1 MSRQRPV
8 VLLFLVA
15 SLVLCG
21 VQSAHANVWR
31 VGSWNGTPGQFK
43 SIQSAVNAAH
53 PGDWILVG
61 PGDYHEQGVS
71 GARERAGVRVRTPW
85 LHLRG
90 MDRNTVIVDG
100 TKPGAAPCSGRAED
114 QQTTDKGR
122 NGIDVLKAAGVY
134 VQNLTACNFLT
145 NKDGAEGN
153 E

>member
-1 MSRQRPV
+1 MWRRRLTLV
-8 VLLFLVA
+8 WVLAVA
-15 SLVLCG
+15 CAVYGAPL
-21 VQSAHANVWR
+21 AHAAVRR
-31 VGSWNGTPGQFK
+31 VGTWNGVPGQFT

-71 GARERAGVRVRTPW
+71 GADEPAGVLVRTPW

-122 NGIDVLKAAGVY
+122 NGI
-134 VQNLTACNFLT
+134 
-145 NKDGAEGN
+145 
-153 E
+153 